1 MNGHAWFWWVTA
13 AVIGRW
19 AVECLAAWLNARS
32 VTGALPA
39 AAAGIYDEAE
49 YRRSQAYTKATIR
62 LGQIDDALSTGLLL
76 GFWWLGGFGWLDGW
90 VRGWGWGDVATGLG
104 CLALLGLARTVAA
117 LPLEVYGTFVVEERF
132 GFNRTTASTFVADRL
147 KALAL
152 SGGIGLPLLA
162 LVLWIFAVLPQ
173 AWLWGWVAV
182 TAFSLAISFV
192 APTWLLPLFHR
203 FTPLPEGAL
212 REAIESLARRCGF
225 PLREVLVMDGSKRS
239 TKSNA
244 FFTGFGRNKRI
255 ALYDTL
261 VQRHGIPEL
270 VAVLAHEIG
279 HWRRHHL
286 AKGLVFGVAGTGVLF
301 GLLDRVMEDRG
312 LFDAF
317 GVRETSVY
325 LSLVFFGIL
334 AQPLQLV
341 IAMLGQALSRRW
353 EYEADAF
360 AAGVTGDPA
369 PLVAAL
375 RQISREH
382 LSHLNPHPLHVVL
395 HHSHPPVLRRIEA
408 LNRLRPEA
416 G

>member
-1 MNGHAWFWWVTA
+1 
-13 AVIGRW
+13 
-19 AVECLAAWLNARS
+19 
-32 VTGALPA
+32 
-39 AAAGIYDEAE
+39 
-49 YRRSQAYTKATIR
+49 
-62 LGQIDDALSTGLLL
+62 
-76 GFWWLGGFGWLDGW
+76 
-90 VRGWGWGDVATGLG
+90 
-104 CLALLGLARTVAA
+104 
-117 LPLEVYGTFVVEERF
+117 
-132 GFNRTTASTFVADRL
+132 
-147 KALAL
+147 
-152 SGGIGLPLLA
+152 
-162 LVLWIFAVLPQ
+162 
-173 AWLWGWVAV
+173 
-182 TAFSLAISFV
+182 
-192 APTWLLPLFHR
+192 
-203 FTPLPEGAL
+203 
-212 REAIESLARRCGF
+212 
-225 PLREVLVMDGSKRS
+225 MDGSKRS